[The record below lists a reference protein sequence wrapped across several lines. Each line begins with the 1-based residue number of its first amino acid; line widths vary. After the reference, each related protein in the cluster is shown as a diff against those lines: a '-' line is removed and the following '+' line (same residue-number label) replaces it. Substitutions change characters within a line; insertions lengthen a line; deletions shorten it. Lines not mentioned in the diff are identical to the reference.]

1 MMRIVA
7 NHAVYLWTLA
17 HTCVTSE
24 LSNTQSSLLRDGL
37 RRLRAER
44 ALEAVKDKLVTQTN
58 ELETLRHD
66 YGELHD
72 EYERLQQRHAKLVA
86 DLDNRET
93 HWQDK

>member
-1 MMRIVA
+1 MC
-7 NHAVYLWTLA
+7 LSA
-17 HTCVTSE
+17 HS
-24 LSNTQSSLLRDGL
+24 LTQSLLRDDL